1 MEWLE
6 KHNNASKKGRLNM
19 GPVQYEVRLV
29 KPGEGVVKVVIT
41 VPAGAS
47 AIQAAKA
54 QYPGWQVTMVR
65 RLD

>member
-1 MEWLE
+1 
-6 KHNNASKKGRLNM
+6 M

-41 VPAGAS
+41 VPVGAS